1 VGRRAHLRAAGCTP
15 RLVETTRPGH
25 ARELLTALPRGA
37 RDAVVVAGGD
47 GSLHEA
53 VNGFMA
59 AGTPRAATGAAG
71 AGQGLVVFP
80 EGTFHR
86 APGLRPFKLSG
97 FLVAAQAGVPLLP
110 VTIRGMRSILR
121 DG

>member
-1 VGRRAHLRAAGCTP
+1 LRRRRGGGRRRLAARSCQ
-15 RLVETTRPGH
+15 RLDGRRH
-25 ARELLTALPRGA
+25 AE
-37 RDAVVVAGGD
+37 
-47 GSLHEA
+47 
-53 VNGFMA
+53 
-59 AGTPRAATGAAG
+59 AATGAAG